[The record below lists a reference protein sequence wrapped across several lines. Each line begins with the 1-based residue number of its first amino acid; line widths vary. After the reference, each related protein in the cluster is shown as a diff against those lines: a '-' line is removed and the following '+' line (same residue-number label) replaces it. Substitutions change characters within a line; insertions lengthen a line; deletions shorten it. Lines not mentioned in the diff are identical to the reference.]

1 MMALTV
7 SGVLALLAL
16 QAPAPAATDTPPA
29 PVADVA
35 VEPAVVLATRLAT
48 LRADVDTL
56 AADVARER
64 TALHEE
70 VGALERR
77 RRELEERIAL
87 ATLTTREL
95 EAQAEATRVVA
106 ATTSAALEQSQAPV
120 RGAVARLRQLQA
132 RVPFRLH
139 GRRERLAAAERA
151 LPGASP
157 SVAAALLWPIIVDEA
172 RLLEER
178 GRVRQ
183 AISVDGTPVM
193 AELAHVGPLVWW
205 RATDGRGGVASLLVQ
220 GDEPR
225 FEVVDDAESRQRL
238 TLFFE
243 ALRRP
248 TPTGTWL
255 VPSPLRPTTT
265 DGATP

>member
-1 MMALTV
+1 MSAASL
-7 SGVLALLAL
+7 SSVLALLAL
-16 QAPAPAATDTPPA
+16 QAPVDTVAGDAAAASATP
-29 PVADVA
+29 VDVITG
-35 VEPAVVLATRLAT
+35 LAGRLAT

-64 TALHEE
+64 AALHDE
-70 VGALERR
+70 VSALERR

-95 EAQAEATRVVA
+95 EARAAAVQAVTAEASSSLTA
-106 ATTSAALEQSQAPV
+106 AQSPV
-120 RGAVARLRQLQA
+120 RDAIGQLRRLQA

-139 GRRERLAAAERA
+139 GRRERLAAVERDIVGLDA
-151 LPGASP
+151 AQ
-157 SVAAALLWPIIVDEA
+157 AAALVWPLLVDEA

-183 AISVDGTPVM
+183 GITVLGRPVM
-193 AELAHVGPLVWW
+193 AEGAHVGPFVWW
-205 RATDGRGGVASLLVQ
+205 RPTDGQSGVASLLVE

-225 FEVVDDAESRQRL
+225 FDVVDDAESRQRL

-243 ALRRP
+243 SLRRP
-248 TPTGTWL
+248 SPGGTWL
-255 VPSPLRPTTT
+255 VPSPLRPSPAA
-265 DGATP
+265 GATP